1 MANLW
6 PEESANGV
14 HFPVKSPKKA
24 DTKKAD
30 TKESPAPKK
39 ADTKESPVKKTDV
52 KESPPKG
59 AAAQQPSLK
68 NMSKDALIEM
78 FCQNVRILTNNVC
91 KKYPNDMKMVRIRDR
106 IMLGASEMKME
117 MMTIIGD
124 YLKKPEY
131 AQKIFEEDIGF
142 FLDNDYTE
150 DVATGVIQ
158 ERIDLVNELLPR
170 IRELCKSMPKKEQMS
185 YMGRVRQMLETYMAY
200 LELTLK

>member
-24 DTKKAD
+24 DTK
-30 TKESPAPKK
+30 ESPAPKK
-39 ADTKESPVKKTDV
+39 ADTKESPTKKTDV
-52 KESPPKG
+52 KESSPKKTKEKVPHPPLKG
-59 AAAQQPSLK
+59 
-68 NMSKDALIEM
+68 MSKDTLVEL